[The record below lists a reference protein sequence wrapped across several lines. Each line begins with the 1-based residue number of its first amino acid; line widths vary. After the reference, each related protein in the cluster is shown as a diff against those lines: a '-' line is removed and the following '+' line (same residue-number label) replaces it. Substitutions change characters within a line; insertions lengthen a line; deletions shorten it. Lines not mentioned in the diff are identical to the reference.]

1 MAKDCFTFKQFSVHQ
16 ERCSMKVGTDGTL
29 LGAWAHAPEGKCR
42 ILDIGVGTGL
52 ISLMMAQRYPNAHI
66 TGIDI
71 DSEACLQAIENVIKS
86 PFSERISIV
95 KGDIAFYD
103 SEPFDAIVSNPPFFL
118 NSLECPDKNRTI
130 ARHSQSLSYK
140 TLLKSTSRLLKDTGL
155 FSLIIPKES
164 LSSIESEAS
173 LNRFILSRKYSIKTT
188 PKKSPKRY
196 LLEYVKTAF
205 DNVELKEE
213 ILELSP
219 KLKSEWYKNLTDE
232 FYL

>member
-1 MAKDCFTFKQFSVHQ
+1 MAKDFFTFKQFSVHQ
-16 ERCSMKVGTDGTL
+16 ERCAMKVGTDGTL
-29 LGAWAHAPEGKCR
+29 LGAWALAPEGKCR
-42 ILDIGVGTGL
+42 ILDIGTGTGL
-52 ISLMMAQRYPNAHI
+52 ISLMMAQRYPNAYI

-71 DSEACLQAIENVIKS
+71 DSEACLQARENVIES
-86 PFSERISIV
+86 PFYERINII
-95 KGDIAFYD
+95 KGDIASYD
-103 SEPFDAIVSNPPFFL
+103 SEPFDAIVSNPPFFV
-118 NSLECPDKNRTI
+118 NSLECPDTNRTI

-140 TLLKSTSRLLKDTGL
+140 TLLKSTSRLLKDTGR

-173 LNRFILSRKYSIKTT
+173 LNGFVLSRKYSIKTT
-188 PKKSPKRY
+188 PDKPPKRF

-205 DNVELKEE
+205 DNVELREE
-213 ILELSP
+213 ILEISP